1 MKNTFFTS
9 LFLLISSFLFAQNF
23 SVEAIYESKGLTKIS
38 GIITSGVP
46 LSDEKQKDFQSK
58 IDKMNEKTFTLIL
71 NKIESIYE
79 EQQKLTSSKSGGVNL
94 NSANKEGNLYKNI
107 KNKTFKKSQ
116 EFFNKNYI
124 IADSLINFNWKLEPE
139 TKKIGNYICNKAIS
153 IKKVSEEDL
162 KNYAIEKA
170 EQEKSKT
177 NFFTLEIPKDK
188 ITTAWYTL
196 SIPIGQGP
204 ENFWGLPGL
213 ILEVKDQNIIILC
226 SKITINPKNPKVIK
240 FPKNGKIISQKAF
253 DKMEGK
259 GYSKMFEGQDNRAIE
274 IKN

>member
-1 MKNTFFTS
+1 MRTLFFTNT
-9 LFLLISSFLFAQNF
+9 FLLISSMILAQNF
-23 SVEAIYESKGLTKIS
+23 SAEVIYESKGLTKVSAFIAN
-38 GIITSGVP
+38 GVP
-46 LSDEKQKDFQSK
+46 MSDKKQKEIQEK

-79 EQQKLTSSKSGGVNL
+79 EQQKLTSSKSGSENL
-94 NSANKEGNLYKNI
+94 NSANKEGDLYKNI

-116 EFFNKNYI
+116 ESFNKNYVI
-124 IADSLINFNWKLEPE
+124 SDSLINFNWKIEPE

-153 IKKVSEEDL
+153 TKKVSKEDL
-162 KNYAIEKA
+162 KNYATEKA

-177 NFFTLEIPKDK
+177 NFFTLEVPKDK

-213 ILEVKDQNIIILC
+213 ILEVKDQNKIILC
-226 SKITINPKNPKVIK
+226 SKITINPKNSKAIK
-240 FPKNGKIISQKAF
+240 IPKNGKIISQKAF
-253 DKMEGK
+253 DKMEEES
-259 GYSKMFEGQDNRAIE
+259 YSKMFEGQENNVIE